1 MSLIPC
7 HSPSHAHR
15 CTSGIFSHH
24 TCWSLEQTS
33 FSIWDHL
40 VLCWS
45 NHHDHLLHCRI
56 GDLAIGKKQPGP
68 CVWRGCLANPICISY
83 NQHPRDPDCPRRTYT
98 CLPHVCAY
106 GENTWA
112 QLEKSDIRTV
122 RNLPKSPQA
131 LPGQV
136 PVVWSSPRKIKGTN
150 GEPGQKYQE
159 MVEINAGLLLFL
171 LGISSETIWNTLEH
185 IVKLTSWVNRQEVH

>member
-7 HSPSHAHR
+7 HSPSHEHR
-15 CTSGIFSHH
+15 CTSGTFSHH

-33 FSIWDHL
+33 FSLRDHL

-83 NQHPRDPDCPRRTYT
+83 NQHPRDPDCPRCNTPASLMYVHMERTHEHSWKRVT
-98 CLPHVCAY
+98 SEPSRISPSHRRHSPGKCQWSSLIPERSREPMV
-106 GENTWA
+106 N
-112 QLEKSDIRTV
+112 LV
-122 RNLPKSPQA
+122 RNI
-131 LPGQV
+131 
-136 PVVWSSPRKIKGTN
+136 RK
-150 GEPGQKYQE
+150 
-159 MVEINAGLLLFL
+159 
-171 LGISSETIWNTLEH
+171 W
-185 IVKLTSWVNRQEVH
+185 